1 MELKPS
7 NYAQVGAIKCL
18 CDLSYK
24 LEDTNMGSKD
34 ESITLRYAQGQV
46 FNSEKRFRIL
56 VAGRRFGKSYLA
68 CIELLRG
75 AINRPGETY
84 FYCAPTY
91 RMAKD
96 IAWKELK
103 KLVPKIWVK
112 AKNETDLRLDLIN
125 GSSIELKGT
134 ENAMALR
141 GRSLSGVVLDEAA
154 FMDRDVWAEVIRPA
168 LADKQGWALFI
179 STPDGTASWFYDMWC
194 FCGEAERDD
203 WHRWSFTTI
212 EGGNVAPEEV
222 EAARGQL
229 DERTFRQEFEASFEN
244 LTGLVAVSFDD
255 DNIDKEVQDFHL
267 MPLLIGLDFNVDP
280 MAGICAV
287 KHEDNLYVFDEIMLT
302 GGATTWDFAEEVIR
316 RYGVDRRVIACPDP
330 TGSARKTSG
339 VGVTDQ
345 TILRRNGFTV
355 MSPKSPWKVRDKITA
370 VNTALLDANG
380 NRRTFIHPRC
390 KELIKALRT
399 LTYAPNTGMPN
410 KNLGVDHAFD
420 AFGYLCLQQFNLA
433 KPETLGQTSF
443 RIY

>member
-1 MELKPS
+1 MSLNEVS
-7 NYAQVGAIKCL
+7 
-18 CDLSYK
+18 
-24 LEDTNMGSKD
+24 
-34 ESITLRYAQGQV
+34 LRYAQGEV
-46 FNSEKRFRIL
+46 FNSDKRFRVL
-56 VAGRRFGKSYLA
+56 VAGRRFGKSYLS

-75 AINRPGETY
+75 AINRPGEVY

-103 KLVPKIWVK
+103 RLVPKVWVQS
-112 AKNETDLRLDLIN
+112 KNETDLRLELIN
-125 GSSIELKGT
+125 GSTIELKGT

-141 GRSLSGVVLDEAA
+141 GRSLAGVVLDEAA

-194 FCGEAERDD
+194 FCGEQEWDD
-203 WHRWSFTTI
+203 WKRWSFTTI

-229 DERTFRQEFEASFEN
+229 DARTFRQEFEASFEN
-244 LTGLVAVSFDD
+244 LTGLVAISFDD
-255 DNIDKEVQDFHL
+255 DNIDKEVQDLHM
-267 MPLLIGLDFNVDP
+267 MPLLLGLDFNVDP

-287 KHEDNLYVFDEIMLT
+287 KHNNNLYVFDEIMLT
-302 GGATTWDFAEEVIR
+302 GGATTWDFAEEVVR

-339 VGVTDQ
+339 VGVTDHN
-345 TILRRNGFTV
+345 ILRRSGFTV
-355 MSPKSPWKVRDKITA
+355 MSPKSPWKIRDKITA
-370 VNTALLDANG
+370 VNTALYDANG
-380 NRRTFIHPRC
+380 ERRTFIHPRC

-399 LTYAPNTGMPN
+399 LTYAPNTGLPN

>member
-1 MELKPS
+1 MAVKNGPEIS
-7 NYAQVGAIKCL
+7 
-18 CDLSYK
+18 
-24 LEDTNMGSKD
+24 
-34 ESITLRYAQGQV
+34 LRYAQGEV
-46 FNSEKRFRIL
+46 FNCDKRFRVL
-56 VAGRRFGKSYLA
+56 VAGRRFGKSYLS

-75 AINRPGETY
+75 AINRPGEVY

-103 KLVPKIWVK
+103 RLVPKVWVQS
-112 AKNETDLRLDLIN
+112 KNETDLRLELIN
-125 GSSIELKGT
+125 GSTIELKGT
-134 ENAMALR
+134 ENA
-141 GRSLSGVVLDEAA
+141 
-154 FMDRDVWAEVIRPA
+154 MDRDVWAEVIRPA

-255 DNIDKEVQDFHL
+255 ENIDKEVQDLHM

-287 KHEDNLYVFDEIMLT
+287 KHNDCLYVFDEIMLT

-339 VGVTDQ
+339 VGVTDH

-355 MSPKSPWKVRDKITA
+355 MSPKSPWKIRDKITS

-380 NRRTFIHPRC
+380 DRRTFIHPRC

-399 LTYAPNTGMPN
+399 LTYAPNTGLPN

>member
-1 MELKPS
+1 MSLNEVS
-7 NYAQVGAIKCL
+7 
-18 CDLSYK
+18 
-24 LEDTNMGSKD
+24 
-34 ESITLRYAQGQV
+34 LRYAQGEV
-46 FNSEKRFRIL
+46 FNSDKRFRLL
-56 VAGRRFGKSYLA
+56 VAGRRFGKSYLS

-75 AINRPGETY
+75 AISRPGEVY

-103 KLVPKIWVK
+103 RLVPKTWIQ

-141 GRSLSGVVLDEAA
+141 GRSLAGVVLDEAA
-154 FMDRDVWAEVIRPA
+154 FMERDVWAEVIRPA

-194 FCGEAERDD
+194 FCGEQEWDD
-203 WHRWSFTTI
+203 WQRWSFTTI
-212 EGGNVAPEEV
+212 EGGNVKKEEV
-222 EAARGQL
+222 EAAKSQL
-229 DERTFRQEFEASFEN
+229 DPRTFRQEFEASFEN
-244 LTGLVAVSFDD
+244 LTGLVAVSFADE
-255 DNIDKEVQDFHL
+255 NIDKEVADLHML
-267 MPLLIGLDFNVDP
+267 PLLLGLDFNVDP

-287 KHEDNLYVFDEIMLT
+287 KHNNTLYVFDEIMLT
-302 GGATTWDFAEEVIR
+302 GGATTWDFTEEVVR
-316 RYGVDRRVIACPDP
+316 RYGVDRRIIACPDP

-339 VGVTDQ
+339 VGVTDHN
-345 TILRRNGFTV
+345 ILRRSGFTV
-355 MSPKSPWKVRDKITA
+355 MSPKSPWKIRDKITA
-370 VNTALLDANG
+370 VNTALYDANG
-380 NRRTFIHPRC
+380 ERRTLIHPRC

-399 LTYAPNTGMPN
+399 LTYAPNTGLPN

-420 AFGYLCLQQFNLA
+420 AFGYLCLQQFNLV
-433 KPETLGQTSF
+433 KPETLGQTAF

>member
-1 MELKPS
+1 MSLNEVS
-7 NYAQVGAIKCL
+7 
-18 CDLSYK
+18 
-24 LEDTNMGSKD
+24 
-34 ESITLRYAQGQV
+34 LRYAQGEV
-46 FNSEKRFRIL
+46 FNSDKRFRLL
-56 VAGRRFGKSYLA
+56 VAGRRFGKSYLS

-75 AINRPGETY
+75 AISRPGEVY

-103 KLVPKIWVK
+103 RLVPKTWIQ

-141 GRSLSGVVLDEAA
+141 GRSLAGVVLDEAA
-154 FMDRDVWAEVIRPA
+154 FMERDVWAEVIRPA

-194 FCGEAERDD
+194 FCGEQEWDD
-203 WHRWSFTTI
+203 WQRWSFTTI
-212 EGGNVAPEEV
+212 EGGNVKEEEV
-222 EAARGQL
+222 EAAKSQL
-229 DERTFRQEFEASFEN
+229 DPRTFRQEFEASFEN
-244 LTGLVAVSFDD
+244 LTGLVAVSFADE
-255 DNIDKEVQDFHL
+255 NIDKEVADLHML
-267 MPLLIGLDFNVDP
+267 PLLLGLDFNVDP

-287 KHEDNLYVFDEIMLT
+287 KHNNTLYVFDEIMLT
-302 GGATTWDFAEEVIR
+302 GGATTWDFTEEVVR
-316 RYGVDRRVIACPDP
+316 RYGVDRRIIACPDP

-339 VGVTDQ
+339 VGVTDHN
-345 TILRRNGFTV
+345 ILRRSGFTV
-355 MSPKSPWKVRDKITA
+355 MSPKSPWKIRDKITA
-370 VNTALLDANG
+370 VNTALYDANG
-380 NRRTFIHPRC
+380 ERRTLIHPRC

-399 LTYAPNTGMPN
+399 LTYAPNTGLPN

-433 KPETLGQTSF
+433 KPETLGQTAF